1 MSFVLFV
8 WFKIIWFSLLL
19 AVDCLFSFFLGG
31 RGSNVIHCT
40 YKIKETHIF
49 VIMGLLVTF
58 TQFSAVHVAIL
69 YSRLRQ

>member
-19 AVDCLFSFFLGG
+19 AVDCLFWGGG